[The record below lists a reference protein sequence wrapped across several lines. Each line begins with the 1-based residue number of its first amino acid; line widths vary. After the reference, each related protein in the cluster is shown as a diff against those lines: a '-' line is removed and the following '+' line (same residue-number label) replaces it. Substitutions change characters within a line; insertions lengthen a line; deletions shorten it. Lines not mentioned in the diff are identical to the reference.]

1 MSPVENSTVV
11 SWFDRMRL
19 AGLIKLMREKN
30 PEEKPALDALKE
42 KLERARIIKP
52 EEVPPSLV
60 TMNSEVILSDLDSGE
75 RVTLEVVFPAAA
87 DPTAGQVSV
96 LSPIGL
102 ALFGRSEGAEVEWP
116 VPGGTRR
123 LRLTKVSFQ
132 PEAAGIYNL

>member
-1 MSPVENSTVV
+1 MPTVENPTVI

-19 AGLIKLMREKN
+19 AGLIKLLREQPDKQ
-30 PEEKPALDALKE
+30 EGLDALKE

-75 RVTLEVVFPAAA
+75 RLTLEVVFPAAV

-102 ALFGRSEGAEVEWP
+102 ALIGRSEGAEVEWP

-123 LRLTKVSFQ
+123 LRLVKVSFQ

>member
-1 MSPVENSTVV
+1 MPPVENPTVI

-19 AGLIKLMREKN
+19 AGLIKLFREQPDKQ
-30 PEEKPALDALKE
+30 EALDALKE

-52 EEVPPSLV
+52 EEVLPSLV
-60 TMNSEVILSDLDSGE
+60 TMNSTVILSDLDSGE
-75 RVTLEVVFPAAA
+75 RLKLEVVFPGAA
-87 DPTAGQVSV
+87 DPTTGQVSV

-102 ALFGRSEGAEVEWP
+102 ALLGCSEGADVEWP

-123 LRLTKVSFQ
+123 LRLIKVSFQ

>member
-1 MSPVENSTVV
+1 MQTVENPVVV

-19 AGLIKLMREKN
+19 AGLIKLLREEPDKH
-30 PEEKPALDALKE
+30 EALDALKE

-75 RVTLEVVFPAAA
+75 RLTLKVVFPAAA
-87 DPTAGQVSV
+87 DPTAGRVSV

-102 ALFGRSEGAEVEWP
+102 ALLGRSEGAEVQWP

-123 LRLTKVSFQ
+123 LHLITLSFQ

>member
-1 MSPVENSTVV
+1 MTSVESPTVV

-19 AGLIKLMREKN
+19 AGLISLLREK
-30 PEEKPALDALKE
+30 PDKQEGLDALKE

-60 TMNSEVILSDLDSGE
+60 TMNSEVVLSDLDTGE
-75 RVTLEVVFPAAA
+75 RVTLELVFPAAA

-102 ALFGRSEGAEVEWP
+102 ALIGSSEGAEVEWP
-116 VPGGTRR
+116 VAGGTRR
-123 LRLTKVSFQ
+123 LRLNKVSFQ

>member
-1 MSPVENSTVV
+1 MQPVENPVVV

-19 AGLIKLMREKN
+19 AGLIKLLREQPDKQD
-30 PEEKPALDALKE
+30 ALDALKE

-60 TMNSEVILSDLDSGE
+60 TMNSEVILSDLESGE
-75 RVTLEVVFPAAA
+75 RLTLEVVFPAAA
-87 DPTAGQVSV
+87 DPTAGQVSI

-102 ALFGRSEGAEVEWP
+102 ALLGRSEGAEVEWP
-116 VPGGTRR
+116 ASGGTRR
-123 LRLTKVSFQ
+123 LRLTNVSFQ

>member
-1 MSPVENSTVV
+1 MPTVENPTVV

-19 AGLIKLMREKN
+19 AGLIKLLREK
-30 PEEKPALDALKE
+30 PGEQEALDALKE

-60 TMNSEVILSDLDSGE
+60 TMNSEVVLSDLDSGE

-87 DPTAGQVSV
+87 DPTAGQFSV

-116 VPGGTRR
+116 VDGGTRR
-123 LRLTKVSFQ
+123 LRLVKVSFQ

>member
-1 MSPVENSTVV
+1 MPTAENPTVI

-19 AGLIKLMREKN
+19 AGLIKLLREQPDKQ
-30 PEEKPALDALKE
+30 EGLDALKE
-42 KLERARIIKP
+42 KLETARIIKP

-60 TMNSEVILSDLDSGE
+60 TMNSQVILSDLDSGE
-75 RVTLEVVFPAAA
+75 RLTLEVVFPAAV

-102 ALFGRSEGAEVEWP
+102 ALMGRSEGAEVEWP

-123 LRLTKVSFQ
+123 LRLVKVSFQ

>member
-1 MSPVENSTVV
+1 MPTVENPTVV

-19 AGLIKLMREKN
+19 AGLIKLLREK
-30 PEEKPALDALKE
+30 PDEQEGLDALKQ

-60 TMNSEVILSDLDSGE
+60 TMNSEVILSDIDSGE
-75 RVTLEVVFPAAA
+75 RLTLEVVFPAAA
-87 DPTAGQVSV
+87 DPTAGQVSI

-102 ALFGRSEGAEVEWP
+102 AIFGSSEGAEVQWP
-116 VPGGTRR
+116 VAGGTRR